1 MRDGEAL
8 VDGGMAMPAKRTV
21 RAMHCRRPIAASL
34 LFLCVIAS
42 ASSSASACIAA
53 RGARVVLSSQAMD
66 PDVFVWDSM
75 LRLTNYTAG
84 KFVTDDVLR
93 HTLLVSAGTE
103 AVVVSCRERAARP
116 RFSTTEADAVG
127 IKLSTGDHRGH
138 YGWVISYDLH
148 LVPRGSTSQ
157 LLP

>member
-1 MRDGEAL
+1 
-8 VDGGMAMPAKRTV
+8 
-21 RAMHCRRPIAASL
+21 MHCRRPVAASL
-34 LFLCVIAS
+34 LFVCIVAS
-42 ASSSASACIAA
+42 ASTSASACIAA

-93 HTLLVSAGTE
+93 HTLLVAAGTE
-103 AVVVSCRERAARP
+103 AVVVSCRDRAAHP
-116 RFSTTEADAVG
+116 RFSTVDADAVG
-127 IKLSTGDHRGH
+127 IKLSSGQHRGH

-148 LVPRGSTSQ
+148 LVPRGALSQ
-157 LLP
+157 RSP